1 MLKNARTLRIEW
13 GDCDPAGIVFYPR
26 YFAMFD
32 HSTTSLISAATGLSK
47 YDLIQT
53 YDFAGYPMVDTRARF
68 MIPCRFGED
77 VTIES
82 TFAKIGRSSFDIEHR
97 VFKKGELCLEG
108 FETRVWVGR
117 DPADATKIKSKPIPD
132 DLVAKFRAGS

>member
-1 MLKNARTLRIEW
+1 MLKNSRSFRIEW

-32 HSTTSLISAATGLSK
+32 HSTTMLISAASGLTK
-47 YDLIQT
+47 YELLKQ
-53 YDFAGYPMVDTRARF
+53 YDMAGYPMVDTRARF
-68 MIPCRFGED
+68 MVPTRFGDD

-82 TFAKIGRSSFDIEHR
+82 AFTKVGKSSFDVHHR
-97 VFKKGELCLEG
+97 LMKNGELALEG

-117 DPADATKIKSKPIPD
+117 DPQDLSRIKSKPIPD
-132 DLVAKFRAGS
+132 DLAAKFKSG